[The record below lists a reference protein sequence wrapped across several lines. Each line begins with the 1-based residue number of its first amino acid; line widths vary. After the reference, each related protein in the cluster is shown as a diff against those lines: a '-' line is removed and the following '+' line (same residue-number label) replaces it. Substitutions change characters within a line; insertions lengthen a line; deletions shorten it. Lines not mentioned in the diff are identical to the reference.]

1 MSSVPSFPSSP
12 SSMAWSDPRLSPFFS
27 VPILTPTESSLL
39 VTAIVSAVAEV
50 LLPHFG
56 ASAPVPGVG
65 RNLPHSSLSHPA
77 YGGSSYPVQPISCL
91 PLTYGSPSLFHHPVQ
106 PQVSLF
112 SCSSGDCIGVGEG
125 IISSAKCIVDADETT
140 LAGEG
145 NDDVTVDHIMVD
157 CHGPNF
163 TADEMHLGIW
173 EGNCAADSTFT
184 AEKSSEEADKPVDPI
199 TCTIL
204 PKSDFP

>member
-1 MSSVPSFPSSP
+1 
-12 SSMAWSDPRLSPFFS
+12 
-27 VPILTPTESSLL
+27 
-39 VTAIVSAVAEV
+39 
-50 LLPHFG
+50 
-56 ASAPVPGVG
+56 
-65 RNLPHSSLSHPA
+65 
-77 YGGSSYPVQPISCL
+77 
-91 PLTYGSPSLFHHPVQ
+91 
-106 PQVSLF
+106 
-112 SCSSGDCIGVGEG
+112 
-125 IISSAKCIVDADETT
+125 
-140 LAGEG
+140 
-145 NDDVTVDHIMVD
+145 VDHIMVD